1 MGAVEKRD
9 INIRSMEQRDIF
21 PTLTMLKKIPGGRGA
36 ITHRDLVSWSLGK
49 QRDASFVAEID
60 GRIVGLL
67 LGRFTF
73 LGIPVAE
80 VCSIQVIVTDPD
92 LQRKG
97 IGAGLVNTLISRCYE
112 EGVSTIR
119 TFLPEDNQEL
129 KLFLE
134 GQDFKPSGIIE
145 YAKTIEV

>member
-9 INIRSMEQRDIF
+9 IKIRSMEQRDIF
-21 PTLTMLKKIPGGRGA
+21 PTLSMLKKIPGGRGA

-60 GRIVGLL
+60 GQIVGIL
-67 LGRFTF
+67 LGRLTF

-80 VCSIQVIVTDPD
+80 VCYIQVIVVDPD
-92 LQRKG
+92 YQRKS
-97 IGAGLVNTLISRCYE
+97 IGTDLINAVVARCYE
-112 EGVSTIR
+112 EGVGTIR
-119 TFLPEDNQEL
+119 AFLPEENWEL

-134 GQDFKPSGIIE
+134 SQDFKPSGIIE
-145 YAKTIEV
+145 YAKAIEI

>member
-1 MGAVEKRD
+1 MNAVEKRD
-9 INIRSMEQRDIF
+9 IKIRSMVQKDIF

-60 GRIVGLL
+60 GQIVGLL

-80 VCSIQVIVTDPD
+80 VCSIQVIVVDPD
-92 LQRKG
+92 YQRKT
-97 IGAGLVNTLISRCYE
+97 IAADLVNALIARCQE
-112 EGVSTIR
+112 EGVGTIR
-119 TFLPEDNQEL
+119 AFLPEENQEI

-134 GQDFKPSGIIE
+134 SQDFKPSGIIE